1 MDAAV
6 PLPPDACFDG
16 ATGEVRRAATRART
30 TLGRRA
36 AARRPTRSARHTAQ
50 GGLALYVDAL
60 DDAIAD
66 ALRAHPERFYVLAPA
81 DDGRT
86 VLRFVAPGRNGG
98 VDIGDLEEF
107 LLRHAP

>member
-1 MDAAV
+1 M
-6 PLPPDACFDG
+6 
-16 ATGEVRRAATRART
+16 RRHT
-30 TLGRRA
+30 TLDERRA
-36 AARRPTRSARHTAQ
+36 AARGFAAAVGWRLP
-50 GGLALYVDAL
+50 LYVDAL

-66 ALRAHPERFYVLAPA
+66 ALRAHPERFYVLEPA
-81 DDGRT
+81 ADGRS